1 MCRSCDLRAARASH
15 FTQLRALLL
24 RRFLGIPSLISVRL
38 SHLLASSPQYEGEWK
53 DDKRHGKGTV
63 TYRGQDGSIVEKYEG
78 DWYEGRMHG

>member
-1 MCRSCDLRAARASH
+1 LPALTFMAARVPPLHVS
-15 FTQLRALLL
+15 R
-24 RRFLGIPSLISVRL
+24 
-38 SHLLASSPQYEGEWK
+38 PQYEGEWK

>member
-1 MCRSCDLRAARASH
+1 MYIWH
-15 FTQLRALLL
+15 
-24 RRFLGIPSLISVRL
+24 RFPRPSVTL
-38 SHLLASSPQYEGEWK
+38 SLAHLPFSQYEGEWK